1 MTWRAGSGGPRI
13 SYEESVEQALCF
25 GWVDSK
31 GRSLDAE
38 RTMLWFAP
46 RKRGSGWA
54 RTNKERIE
62 RLAAAGLMAPAGH
75 AVIDAAKADG
85 SWTLLDDV
93 ENLVV
98 PDDLAAAFAA
108 HPPAPGALGRV
119 PALGAPRDPGVDRAG
134 QAGRDAGQAR
144 RGGRGEGAE
153 AAEDERAP
161 RLTSHPLCAVHP
173 VDGVGREGVRVACQ
187 QPGGG
192 STLVGGT
199 RVSLI
204 VRGLVQRRRL
214 RIEPALSLVPLA
226 RPPPKGCWPT
236 TAPVGLSFT

>member
-1 MTWRAGSGGPRI
+1 MLIDGGERRQRGPGHTGGVIDDQVQPASLAEWRAWLAQNHGRGSGVWLVTWRAGSDGPRI
-13 SYEESVEQALCF
+13 GYEESVEQALCF

-62 RLAAAGLMAPAGH
+62 RLTAAGLMAPAGQ

-108 HPPAPGALGRV
+108 HPPAREHWDAF
-119 PALGAPRDPGVDRAG
+119 PRS
-134 QAGRDAGQAR
+134 AR
-144 RGGRGEGAE
+144 RATLEWIVQAKRAETRAKRVAE
-153 AAEDERAP
+153 AAEKAQANERA
-161 RLTSHPLCAVHP
+161 R
-173 VDGVGREGVRVACQ
+173 
-187 QPGGG
+187 
-192 STLVGGT
+192 
-199 RVSLI
+199 
-204 VRGLVQRRRL
+204 
-214 RIEPALSLVPLA
+214 
-226 RPPPKGCWPT
+226 
-236 TAPVGLSFT
+236 

>member
-1 MTWRAGSGGPRI
+1 MSDDQVQPESPAEWRAWLERHHGRGTGVWLVTWRAGSGGPKI
-13 SYEESVEQALCF
+13 GYEESVEQALCF

-62 RLAAAGLMAPAGH
+62 RLTAAGLMAPAGQ

-85 SWTLLDDV
+85 SWSLLDDV

-108 HPPAPGALGRV
+108 HPPAQQHWDAFPRSVRRAILEWIVQAKRAETRANRV
-119 PALGAPRDPGVDRAG
+119 
-134 QAGRDAGQAR
+134 
-144 RGGRGEGAE
+144 AE
-153 AAEDERAP
+153 AAVKAQVNERAN
-161 RLTSHPLCAVHP
+161 
-173 VDGVGREGVRVACQ
+173 Q
-187 QPGGG
+187 W
-192 STLVGGT
+192 
-199 RVSLI
+199 
-204 VRGLVQRRRL
+204 
-214 RIEPALSLVPLA
+214 
-226 RPPPKGCWPT
+226 RPKT
-236 TAPVGLSFT
+236 

>member
-1 MTWRAGSGGPRI
+1 MLTYRGWRRQRGGRHTARVTDDQVQPESLAEWRAWLEHHHGRGTGVWLVTWRAGSSGPRI
-13 SYEESVEQALCF
+13 GYEEAVEQALCF

-62 RLAAAGLMAPAGH
+62 RLTASGLMAPAGL

-98 PDDLAAAFAA
+98 PDDLAAAF
-108 HPPAPGALGRV
+108 
-119 PALGAPRDPGVDRAG
+119 D
-134 QAGRDAGQAR
+134 
-144 RGGRGEGAE
+144 
-153 AAEDERAP
+153 
-161 RLTSHPLCAVHP
+161 
-173 VDGVGREGVRVACQ
+173 
-187 QPGGG
+187 
-192 STLVGGT
+192 
-199 RVSLI
+199 
-204 VRGLVQRRRL
+204 
-214 RIEPALSLVPLA
+214 A
-226 RPPPKGCWPT
+226 RPPAREHWDAFPRSVRRALLEWIVHAKRAETRARRIAETAEKAQVNERANQWQPK
-236 TAPVGLSFT
+236 S

>member
-1 MTWRAGSGGPRI
+1 MQPESLAEWRAWLAENHDRGAGVWLVMRRASAGGPRI
-13 SYEESVEQALCF
+13 GYEESVEQALCF

-62 RLAAAGLMAPAGH
+62 RLTAAGLMAPAGQ

-85 SWTLLDDV
+85 SWGLLDDV

-108 HPPAPGALGRV
+108 HPPAQQHWDAFPRSVRRAILEWIVQAKRAETRANRV
-119 PALGAPRDPGVDRAG
+119 
-134 QAGRDAGQAR
+134 
-144 RGGRGEGAE
+144 AE
-153 AAEDERAP
+153 AAVKAQVNERANQWRP
-161 RLTSHPLCAVHP
+161 RS
-173 VDGVGREGVRVACQ
+173 G
-187 QPGGG
+187 
-192 STLVGGT
+192 
-199 RVSLI
+199 
-204 VRGLVQRRRL
+204 
-214 RIEPALSLVPLA
+214 
-226 RPPPKGCWPT
+226 
-236 TAPVGLSFT
+236 

>member
-1 MTWRAGSGGPRI
+1 MQPDSVAEWRAWLAEHHRRGAGVWLVTWRSGSDGPRI
-13 SYEESVEQALCF
+13 TYEESVEQALCF

-31 GRSLDAE
+31 GRALDSE

-62 RLAAAGLMAPAGH
+62 RLAAAGLMAPAGQ

-108 HPPAPGALGRV
+108 HPPAREHWDAF
-119 PALGAPRDPGVDRAG
+119 PRS
-134 QAGRDAGQAR
+134 AR
-144 RGGRGEGAE
+144 RAILEWIVQAKRAETRAKRVAE
-153 AAEDERAP
+153 AAEKAQVNERAN
-161 RLTSHPLCAVHP
+161 
-173 VDGVGREGVRVACQ
+173 Q
-187 QPGGG
+187 W
-192 STLVGGT
+192 
-199 RVSLI
+199 
-204 VRGLVQRRRL
+204 
-214 RIEPALSLVPLA
+214 
-226 RPPPKGCWPT
+226 RPKT
-236 TAPVGLSFT
+236 

>member
-1 MTWRAGSGGPRI
+1 MLSASDGRGQRGARHTGRVTDDQVQPDSVQGWRAWLAEHHTRPTGVWLVTWRAGSGGPRI

-31 GRSLDAE
+31 GRALDAE

-62 RLAAAGLMAPAGH
+62 RLAAAGLMAPAGQ

-93 ENLVV
+93 ENLMV

-108 HPPAPGALGRV
+108 HPPAREHWDAF
-119 PALGAPRDPGVDRAG
+119 PRS
-134 QAGRDAGQAR
+134 AR
-144 RGGRGEGAE
+144 RAILEWIVQAKRAETRAKRVAE
-153 AAEDERAP
+153 AAEKAQVNERAN
-161 RLTSHPLCAVHP
+161 
-173 VDGVGREGVRVACQ
+173 Q
-187 QPGGG
+187 W
-192 STLVGGT
+192 
-199 RVSLI
+199 
-204 VRGLVQRRRL
+204 
-214 RIEPALSLVPLA
+214 
-226 RPPPKGCWPT
+226 RPKT
-236 TAPVGLSFT
+236 